1 MKYRNVPFRFWERI
15 MISPQELF
23 LAVQSGR
30 DIKQFLLEL
39 HERNTG
45 KLPVIDDTPTVSMST
60 TSRSLPA
67 IPKRFY
73 IDEVGRRCFKV
84 VNLMV
89 STNELVEEAVDRF
102 CKAMGQYPHEIIL
115 CPSRTVL
122 NPHDHYC
129 PHEQVFIPFSKT
141 FVFPIDYDILL
152 RRDR

>member
-1 MKYRNVPFRFWERI
+1 

-45 KLPVIDDTPTVSMST
+45 KLPAIDTAETIAMPVITE
-60 TSRSLPA
+60 SLPS

-73 IDEVGRRCFKV
+73 IDEQGRRCFKV
-84 VNLMV
+84 VNLMD
-89 STNELVEEAVDRF
+89 STHELVESTVDRF
-102 CKAMGQYPHEIIL
+102 FKAMGAYPHEIIL

-122 NPHDHYC
+122 NPHERYC
-129 PHEQVFIPFSKT
+129 PNEWTLIPFTKN
-141 FVFPIDYDILL
+141 FIFPIDYDIVV
-152 RRDR
+152 RRDRF